1 MSGAIYYNC
10 GNTQSWGIAMATSS
24 VRISAELLEQ
34 ARDAA
39 HAEFR
44 SVQGQLEF
52 WARVG
57 KAASENP
64 DLPTSFIVEAV
75 SSLAEPR
82 SLATEFKP
90 RSVAR

>member
-1 MSGAIYYNC
+1 
-10 GNTQSWGIAMATSS
+10 MATSS

-34 ARDAA
+34 ARIAA
-39 HAEFR
+39 QAEFR

-64 DLPTSFIVEAV
+64 DLPTSFVVEAV
-75 SSLAEPR
+75 SSMAEPR
-82 SLATEFKP
+82 ALATEFKP
-90 RSVAR
+90 RSTAK